1 MHQQIRTKLGA
12 SSAAQDSNGAMNAVP
27 TEVDPL
33 EIRKGALLELLQLLE
48 DNGINLGLAA
58 GDAVE
63 LGGEFTFALKDHGRT
78 DEAAALLRKEGFRSV
93 RVLDITLLE
102 LEDRTGALRE
112 AIAALDPDL
121 KVDEIYVGATQ
132 DNGLVPVQITTI
144 RHLDG

>member
-12 SSAAQDSNGAMNAVP
+12 SSAVQDSSGAMNAVP

-48 DNGINLGLAA
+48 DNGFNLGLAA